1 MTKVIVQ
8 HHVVDYDRWYP
19 GFTEHEAVRRRHG
32 AKGHVINREA
42 TDPNSIVIE
51 NEFATIEGARA
62 FAQDPSLPEAMQR
75 GGVDKTPQ
83 VWIVEEAEAKRY

>member
-1 MTKVIVQ
+1 
-8 HHVVDYDRWYP
+8 
-19 GFTEHEAVRRRHG
+19 
-32 AKGHVINREA
+32 
-42 TDPNSIVIE
+42 VIE

-75 GGVDKTPQ
+75 GGVDKAPQ